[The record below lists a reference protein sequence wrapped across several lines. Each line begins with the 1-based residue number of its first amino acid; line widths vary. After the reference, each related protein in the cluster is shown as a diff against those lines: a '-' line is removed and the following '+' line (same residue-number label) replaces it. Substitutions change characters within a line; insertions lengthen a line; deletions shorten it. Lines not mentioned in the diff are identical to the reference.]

1 MGKEMIEW
9 GTLPAKAA
17 AEWCGKCRSLLAA
30 LVIGL
35 VVAGGCGKAPPP
47 PADLSKAPWL
57 DPQVQIKNLKE
68 SDERVRRAAAS
79 NLGGMGANAAA
90 ALPELER
97 LAASDPSTKVRDN
110 AKEAIEKIK
119 AATK

>member
-1 MGKEMIEW
+1 MW
-9 GTLPAKAA
+9 GTLPLEFVMRFRAQLHI
-17 AEWCGKCRSLLAA
+17 LLAV
-30 LVIGL
+30 VILGIGFSL
-35 VVAGGCGKAPPP
+35 GCSKAPPP

-79 NLGGMGANAAA
+79 NLGSMGSNAAA

-97 LAASDPSTKVRDN
+97 LAKSDPSTKVRDN

-119 AATK
+119 AAK